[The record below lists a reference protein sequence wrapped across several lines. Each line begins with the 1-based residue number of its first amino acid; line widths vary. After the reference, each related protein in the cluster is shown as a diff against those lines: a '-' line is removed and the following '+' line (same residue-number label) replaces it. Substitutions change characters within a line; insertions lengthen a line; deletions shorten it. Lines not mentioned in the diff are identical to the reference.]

1 MNKSLISD
9 WREQLGLS
17 ERRPPEF
24 FHSLEAINTCTK
36 SITQAHAM
44 RKVWK
49 DLELDGILCANNAP
63 YIYFKEVSGIYSVQM
78 RELHRH
84 IWNQGIALLVVV
96 SPTEVQI
103 YSGLALPAKE
113 EQKVSQQNRLVK
125 ILDRVADEIE
135 LRQLIRAVELGELF
149 REKPKSFNPDLRVD
163 RYLLKNLAD
172 ARRSLLAEE
181 PVQTIDIR
189 TINALL
195 WRTIFTCYLVDRKII
210 DCSYFQKIGAADCH
224 RIIDILEKTEPRQA
238 KHLLYALFQ
247 QLKLDFNGDLFDL
260 DLQTESQLIEDGH
273 INILKKFLRGDDLNS
288 GQLSLGFWV
297 YDFSVVPIETI
308 SSIYEHFLETQEKRE
323 SEKRKGGIYYTPRFL
338 AEIVLDI
345 ALDGWTSLLE
355 KRFLDPA
362 CGSGIFLVAIFNRLA
377 EEWRIKHRNSSNDNE
392 DLAPALINILKQNI
406 FGIDADSSETACRI
420 AAFSLY
426 LAFLDQLDPRDI
438 QNLQK
443 KGNAL
448 PKLVGNNIICKDFFD
463 RNLPVAVNELDV
475 IVGNPPWAK
484 VTGKK
489 SLMEQWCEKEK
500 NTIAQRQLACG
511 FVWKAP
517 RHLRNKGRICF
528 LLPAGVLFNHQDKAL
543 EFQNEWLSTYTIE
556 QVTNLA
562 DMRFY
567 LFDGADRPTVI
578 VRYRKEE
585 PDIKRGSI
593 DYLTPKTELET
604 IRAEILSISPDD
616 QKKVRLR
623 EVLYDLNNK
632 ETALVWKQSFWGTP
646 RDRKFLERLSALP
659 GLNDLVDTL
668 EDLRYKG
675 RTKRWLM
682 GRGFQPNG
690 RILSP
695 WTPEKWFL
703 DARNKDLDLIVFQ
716 NDCTHIGNRFKKLFR
731 LPNQDIFTHPHII
744 VSKSLKVAFSDFDVV
759 FKDAL
764 RGIHGKPEDTEI
776 MIFLTVALNSVL
788 AKYFLFHTAST
799 WGIERGDISG
809 TELLRFPFPLPEMTQ
824 DTSKAKEI
832 IEQVAEKIRHLKNQ
846 ISQNFGAACLQDE
859 LVSET
864 IEKSLEI
871 GVNHLTLE
879 QRQNFL
885 SNRQEIIQNEK
896 DELLKYVYEYYDI
909 DEYEQILIDD
919 TINISIPSI
928 QPNRGTWPIPTLV
941 RSESQNRKEY
951 LKLLCDVLNNW
962 ANNSQYTIIG
972 NIIVSTNMGAAIIV
986 LDRKIKVEQKWVD
999 IEQDSTQ
1006 ELDYVLQRIIRL
1018 LPSQQGSMTFL
1029 RNLKVFDQDKLYIF
1043 KPLAL
1048 RFWTKTSALND
1059 ADEIAGAILTSKYEK
1074 SLW

>member
-24 FHSLEAINTCTK
+24 FHSLEAINTGNK
-36 SITQAHAM
+36 SLPQAHAM
-44 RKVWK
+44 RRAWK
-49 DLELDGILCANNAP
+49 DLELDGILCVNNAP
-63 YIYFKEVSGIYSVQM
+63 YIYFKEVSGIDSVQM

-84 IWNQGIALLVVV
+84 IWNQGIAPLLVVV
-96 SPTEVQI
+96 SPTEVQV

-113 EQKVSQQNRLVK
+113 EQKVSQQNRLVQ
-125 ILDRVADEIE
+125 ILNRVADEIE
-135 LRQLIRAVELGELF
+135 LRQFIRAVELGELF

-163 RYLLKNLAD
+163 RYLLRNLAD

-181 PVQTIDIR
+181 PVQTLDIR
-189 TINALL
+189 TVNALL

-210 DCSYFQKIGAADCH
+210 DCSYFEKIGATDCH
-224 RIIDILEKTEPRQA
+224 ILIDLLERNEPNEA
-238 KHLLYALFQ
+238 KPLLYALFQ
-247 QLKLDFNGDLFDL
+247 QLKSDFNGDLFDV
-260 DLQTESQLIEDGH
+260 DLQAESQLIKDGH
-273 INILKKFLRGDDLNS
+273 INILKQFLRGDDLSS

-297 YDFSVVPIETI
+297 YDFSVIPIETI

-323 SEKRKGGIYYTPRFL
+323 SGIYYTPRFL
-338 AEIVLDI
+338 AEIVLDT

-377 EEWRIKHRNSSNDNE
+377 EEWRIKHRNISNDNE
-392 DLAPALINILKQNI
+392 ELAPALINILKQNI

-438 QNLQK
+438 QRLQK

-448 PKLVGNNIICKDFFD
+448 PKLVGNNLICKDFFD
-463 RNLPVAVNELDV
+463 QDLPISVNEFDL

-484 VTGKK
+484 VTGKQK
-489 SLMEQWCEKEK
+489 NLMEQWCEQEK
-500 NTIAQRQLACG
+500 HTIAQRQLACG
-511 FVWKAP
+511 FAWKAP
-517 RHLRNKGRICF
+517 QHLRDKGRICF

-543 EFQNEWLSTYTIE
+543 EFQKEWLSTYTID
-556 QVTNLA
+556 QVINLS

-567 LFDGADRPTVI
+567 LFDGADRPTLI
-578 VRYRKEE
+578 VRYRKEK
-585 PDIKRGSI
+585 PDRKTSSI

-623 EVLYDLNNK
+623 ELLYDLNN
-632 ETALVWKQSFWGTP
+632 EEAALVWKQSFWGTP

-659 GLNDLVDTL
+659 RLDDLVDTL
-668 EDLRYKG
+668 KTAESKRQ
-675 RTKRWLM
+675 KRWLM
-682 GRGFQPNG
+682 SRGFEPEGASDNPSKV
-690 RILSP
+690 ILSP
-695 WTPEKWFL
+695 WSPKTLFL
-703 DARNKDLDLIVFQ
+703 DGRSKNIDLIIEKS
-716 NDCTHIGNRFKKLFR
+716 DCTHVGNRFKRLRR
-731 LPNQDIFTHPHII
+731 LPDQKIFTAPHII
-744 VSKSLKVAFSDFDVV
+744 VSKSLKVAFADFDVI
-759 FKDAL
+759 FQDAL

-776 MIFLTVALNSVL
+776 LMFLAVALNSVL

-799 WGIERGDISG
+799 WGIERGDIRVS
-809 TELLRFPFPLPEMTQ
+809 ELLRFPFSLPEMTQ

-832 IEQVAEKIRHLKNQ
+832 VKQVAEKIRHLKNQ
-846 ISQNFGAACLQDE
+846 ISQNFL
-859 LVSET
+859 L
-864 IEKSLEI
+864 
-871 GVNHLTLE
+871 
-879 QRQNFL
+879 
-885 SNRQEIIQNEK
+885 NRQEIIQNEK
-896 DELLKYVYEYYDI
+896 DELLKYIYEYYDI

-941 RSESQNRKEY
+941 RSEPQERKEY
-951 LKLLCDVLNNW
+951 LKLLCDVINTW
-962 ANNSQYTIIG
+962 ARKSQYTIIG
-972 NIIVSTNMGAAIIV
+972 NIIVSTKMGAAIIV
-986 LDRKIKVEQKWVD
+986 LNRKIKVEQNWVD

-1006 ELDYVLQRIIRL
+1006 ELDDILQRIIRL
-1018 LPSQQGSMTFL
+1018 LPNQQGSMSFL

-1043 KPLAL
+1043 KPLTR

-1059 ADEIAGAILTSKYEK
+1059 ADEIAAAILTSKHEE
-1074 SLW
+1074 S

>member
-1 MNKSLISD
+1 MNKSIIVD

-24 FHSLEAINTCTK
+24 FHSLEAINTGNK
-36 SITQAHAM
+36 SLPQAHAM
-44 RKVWK
+44 RRAWK
-49 DLELDGILCANNAP
+49 DLELDGILCVNNAP
-63 YIYFKEVSGIYSVQM
+63 YIYFKEVSGIDYAQM

-84 IWNQGIALLVVV
+84 IWNQGIAPLLVVV
-96 SPTEVQI
+96 SPTEIQV
-103 YSGLALPAKE
+103 YSGLALPAKD
-113 EQKVSQQNRLVK
+113 EQKISQQNRLVQ
-125 ILDRVADEIE
+125 ILNRVADEIE
-135 LRQLIRAVELGELF
+135 LRQFIRAVELGELF
-149 REKPKSFNPDLRVD
+149 REKPKSFKPDLRVD

-181 PVQTIDIR
+181 PVQTLDIR
-189 TINALL
+189 TVNALL

-210 DCSYFQKIGAADCH
+210 DCSYFHKIGATDCH
-224 RIIDILEKTEPRQA
+224 RLIDLLERNEPNEA
-238 KHLLYALFQ
+238 KRLLYALFQ
-247 QLKLDFNGDLFDL
+247 QLKSDFNGDLFDV
-260 DLQTESQLIEDGH
+260 DLQAENQLIKYGH
-273 INILKKFLRGDDLNS
+273 INILKQFLRGDDLS
-288 GQLSLGFWV
+288 SDQLSLGFWV
-297 YDFSVVPIETI
+297 YDFSVIPIETI

-323 SEKRKGGIYYTPRFL
+323 SGIYYTPRFL
-338 AEIVLDI
+338 AEIVLDT

-377 EEWRIKHRNSSNDNE
+377 EEWRIKHRNISNDNE
-392 DLAPALINILKQNI
+392 ELAPALINILQQNI

-438 QNLQK
+438 QRLQK

-448 PKLVGNNIICKDFFD
+448 PKLVGHNLICKDFFAQD
-463 RNLPVAVNELDV
+463 LPISANEFDL

-489 SLMEQWCEKEK
+489 SLMEQWCQKEK
-500 NTIAQRQLACG
+500 HTIAQRQLASG

-517 RHLRNKGRICF
+517 QHLRDEGRICF

-556 QVTNLA
+556 QVINLS

-567 LFDGADRPTVI
+567 LFDGADRPTII
-578 VRYRKEE
+578 VRYRKEK
-585 PDIKRGSI
+585 PDRKLGSI
-593 DYLTPKTELET
+593 EYITPKTELET

-623 EVLYDLNNK
+623 EVLYDLNNQ
-632 ETALVWKQSFWGTP
+632 EAALVWKHSFWGTP
-646 RDRKFLERLSALP
+646 RDRKFLERLSDLP
-659 GLNDLVDTL
+659 RLDDLVDTL
-668 EDLRYKG
+668 EDLRYKE

-690 RILSP
+690 KILSP

-703 DARNKDLDLIVFQ
+703 DGRNKDIDLIVFET
-716 NDCTHIGNRFKKLFR
+716 DCTHIGNRFKKLFR
-731 LPNQDIFTHPHII
+731 LPNQDVFTHPHII
-744 VSKSLKVAFSDFDVV
+744 VSKSLKVAFADFDVV
-759 FKDAL
+759 FQDAL

-799 WGIERGDISG
+799 WGIERGDVRG
-809 TELLRFPFPLPEMTQ
+809 AELLRFPFPLPEMTQ
-824 DTSKAKEI
+824 NTANAKEI
-832 IEQVAEKIRHLKNQ
+832 VKQVVEKIGHLKNQ
-846 ISQNFGAACLQDE
+846 IS
-859 LVSET
+859 
-864 IEKSLEI
+864 
-871 GVNHLTLE
+871 H
-879 QRQNFL
+879 NFL
-885 SNRQEIIQNEK
+885 LNRQEMIQNEK
-896 DELLKYVYEYYDI
+896 NELIKYIYEYYDI

-928 QPNRGTWPIPTLV
+928 QPNRGTRLIPTLL
-941 RSESQNRKEY
+941 RSEPQERKEY
-951 LKLLCDVLNNW
+951 LKLLCDVLNTW
-962 ANNSQYTIIG
+962 ARKSQYTIIG
-972 NIIVSTNMGAAIIV
+972 NIIVSTKMGAAIIV
-986 LDRKIKVEQKWVD
+986 LDRKIKVEQNWVD

-1006 ELDYVLQRIIRL
+1006 ELDEILQRIIRL
-1018 LPSQQGSMTFL
+1018 LPNQQGSMSFL
-1029 RNLKVFDQDKLYIF
+1029 RNLKVFDQEKLYIF
-1043 KPLAL
+1043 KPLTR

-1059 ADEIAGAILTSKYEK
+1059 ADEIASAILTSKYEE
-1074 SLW
+1074 S